1 MFFTNTKSFEEFKS
15 NEKFS
20 QIIISIIIIT
30 TLIAAF
36 LCKVFNKNAYQLG
49 FFIGLS
55 SVMIIYLVKSF
66 ILSKDEKKLK
76 EKYIETYDERNQ
88 LIQEKAAQIAIIV
101 SVVGIGVVS
110 SVISIFNMQVAI
122 TLGLTCVAIYLIY
135 LFIALVIRKKI

>member
-1 MFFTNTKSFEEFKS
+1 MFFTNIKNFEEFKS

-20 QIIISIIIIT
+20 QIIISIIVIT

-36 LCKVFNKNAYQLG
+36 LCKVFNKNSYQLG

-66 ILSKDEKKLK
+66 ILSKDDKKLK

-101 SVVGIGVVS
+101 SVVSIGVAS

-135 LFIALVIRKKI
+135 LFIAFVIRKKI

>member
-1 MFFTNTKSFEEFKS
+1 MFFTNTKNFEEFKS

-20 QIIISIIIIT
+20 QIIISIIVIT

-36 LCKVFNKNAYQLG
+36 LCKVFNKNSYQLG

-66 ILSKDEKKLK
+66 ILSKDDKKLK

-101 SVVGIGVVS
+101 SVVSIGVAS
-110 SVISIFNMQVAI
+110 SVISIFNIQVAI

-135 LFIALVIRKKI
+135 LFIAFVIRKKI